1 MFLEV
6 EDDRARKFGRRKVDG
21 HVQNSV
27 PAITNRKRS
36 QTGLCDRAISRA
48 ESYYPPRMIVG
59 ATGLAIDWAP
69 MRLVVPFVEQVRGW

>member
-1 MFLEV
+1 MVMFKTLYLRLQIARGRKQV
-6 EDDRARKFGRRKVDG
+6 YVRA
-21 HVQNSV
+21 
-27 PAITNRKRS
+27 T
-36 QTGLCDRAISRA
+36 SRA